1 MSDEFGTVS
10 IRRGDRAR
18 EIEVIRQHYRAHRD
32 ALSKMMADAPTEHLA
47 AEYQRLLQE
56 IDAALSKLGELDA
69 QATAAAAAPVPP
81 PPPPAAQPPL
91 DRRTEPGS
99 RPLVQ
104 PPSATPLPPVGAYEP
119 PMETSPG
126 SGSRVLLIVII
137 GLVVLGVIGWLIW
150 RASDRGAQKPI
161 VEAPAT
167 TATQPITDTA
177 AVTPAEPTRTATTA
191 PPPAAESDSL
201 KISPAMQDYGT
212 IRKGTRAVRQFE
224 VTNLTSQALTVTVAR
239 SHCKC
244 LYYDYHA
251 IAPKKKETFTVTIDG
266 ARAPAGDLRETLA
279 ITGKDK
285 SALGQLEISATIK

>member
-47 AEYQRLLQE
+47 AEYQRLLHE
-56 IDAALSKLGELDA
+56 IDTALSKLDDLDV
-69 QATAAAAAPVPP
+69 QATAAGAAPVPP
-81 PPPPAAQPPL
+81 PPPPVAPPSL
-91 DRRTEPGS
+91 DRRTEPGN

-104 PPSATPLPPVGAYEP
+104 PPSAAPLPPVGAYEP
-119 PMETSPG
+119 PMETSG

-137 GLVVLGVIGWLIW
+137 GVVVLGVIGWLIW

-167 TATQPITDTA
+167 TATRPITDTA
-177 AVTPAEPTRTATTA
+177 VVTPAEPTRTATTA
-191 PPPAAESDSL
+191 PAPAAESGSL

-224 VTNLTSQALTVTVAR
+224 VTNLTSQPLAVNVAR

-285 SALGQLEISATIK
+285 SVLGQLEISATIK